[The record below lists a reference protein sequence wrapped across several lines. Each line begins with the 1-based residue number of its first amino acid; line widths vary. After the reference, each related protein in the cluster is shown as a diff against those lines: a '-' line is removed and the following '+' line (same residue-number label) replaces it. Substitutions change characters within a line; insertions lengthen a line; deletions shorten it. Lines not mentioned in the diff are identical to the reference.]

1 MRSRRAHIVVLGALL
16 VALLAMS
23 VTAALFALPV
33 LAILALLSA
42 GRYVGEERILAR
54 RERPRVRRAP
64 SRRWRPSRPDGVR
77 SLLARTPRTFRG
89 PPIFAA

>member
-1 MRSRRAHIVVLGALL
+1 MRSRRAHIAIVVLL
-16 VALLAMS
+16 VALLAAS

-33 LAILALLSA
+33 LAILALLAA

-54 RERPRVRRAP
+54 YELPRSRRAP
-64 SRRWRPSRPDGVR
+64 APRWRPVRPDGVR
-77 SLLARTPRTFRG
+77 SLLARTPRTLRG

>member
-1 MRSRRAHIVVLGALL
+1 MRSRRAHIAIVVLL

-33 LAILALLSA
+33 LAILALLAA

-54 RERPRVRRAP
+54 REPPRARRTAA
-64 SRRWRPSRPDGVR
+64 RRWRAARPDGVR
-77 SLLARTPRTFRG
+77 SLLARAPRTLRG
-89 PPIFAA
+89 PPVFAA